1 MENSNTGHDWGK
13 PRLDTVAVFY
23 IAFAILHTIV
33 VLVGLYVLFLLRR
46 TTAVRLR
53 SFRTICT
60 TVLTLHIY
68 LVLILVSY
76 PLNGLYKCG
85 VEFWVMSTFLPF
97 GMALF
102 QGTSILRNRN
112 LRRLIHIA
120 SNIRLLAYYEAQQ
133 ALVDSVYLREK
144 SRQTRLSKLKAW
156 WQYSSCVDKT
166 YAGIKLGLA
175 IQVSH
180 LLKPSL

>member
-1 MENSNTGHDWGK
+1 MESADAGHNWGK
-13 PRLDTVAVFY
+13 PRLDALAVFY
-23 IAFAILHTIV
+23 IAFALLYTVV

-53 SFRTICT
+53 SFPTICT

-68 LVLILVSY
+68 LVLILVAY
-76 PLNGLYKCG
+76 PLNGIYKCG
-85 VEFWVMSTFLPF
+85 AEFWVMSTLLPF

-102 QGTSILRNRN
+102 QGTSVLRNRS
-112 LRRLIHIA
+112 LRWLNHTA

-144 SRQTRLSKLKAW
+144 SRRARLSKLKAW

-166 YAGIKLGLA
+166 YTGIKVGLA

-180 LLKPSL
+180 F